1 MNKGHILSILNKVLL
16 EEAQAIE
23 HAASKLKFLDEKKI
37 KEFFVGLSERDG
49 ILFFTGVGKS
59 GMIAR
64 KMASTFASLGLKS
77 FFLNPVEALH
87 GDLGPVSK
95 KDNIILISK
104 SGSTEEIRKLVPFL
118 PMGKDNR
125 LGLLGN
131 IESTLARECS
141 IVLDCSVE
149 KEACINN
156 LAPTTSTTLTLALAD
171 ALAVVYEEIVA
182 LTKEKFATN
191 HPAGLL
197 GKSLTLKVKSIML
210 PLDQVACVSEEES
223 LKNVLL
229 KMTEK
234 PTGVCLVKD
243 SSDYLKGII
252 VEGDIRRALNSNEN
266 ALSEKISMFMNTSPI
281 TCDLECLVSEAK
293 EKMESPKSLISIL
306 PVLNE
311 QNLIQGVLRLQEL
324 LRAGFSIRSRK

>member
-1 MNKGHILSILNKVLL
+1 MNKGHILTILNNVLI

-23 HAASKLKFLDEKKI
+23 KAALKLKLLDEDKI
-37 KEFFVGLSERDG
+37 RDFFLHLVEREG

-87 GDLGPVSK
+87 GDLGPVSS

-104 SGSTEEIRKLVPFL
+104 SGSTEEIRRLVPFL
-118 PMGKDNR
+118 PMPKENR

-131 IESTLARECS
+131 TDSVLAQQCS
-141 IVLDCSVE
+141 IVMDCSVD

-171 ALAVVYEEIVA
+171 ALAVVYEEIVS

-197 GKSLTLKVKSIML
+197 GKSLTLKVNSIML
-210 PLDQVACVSEEES
+210 ALEQVASVNEDDS
-223 LKNVLL
+223 LKSVLL
-229 KMTEK
+229 KMTER
-234 PTGVCLVKD
+234 PTGICLVKD
-243 SSDYLKGII
+243 IGNSLKGII
-252 VEGDIRRALNSNEN
+252 VEGDIRRALNSNDQ
-266 ALSEKISMFMNTSPI
+266 ALSEKIKGLMNTSPI
-281 TCDLECLVSEAK
+281 TCQENELVSSALETMETQ
-293 EKMESPKSLISIL
+293 EKLISIL
-306 PVLNE
+306 PVLDENKKVKG
-311 QNLIQGVLRLQEL
+311 ILRIQEL
-324 LRAGFSIRSRK
+324 LSAGFSIRSRK

>member
-1 MNKGHILSILNKVLL
+1 MNKGHILSILQKVLN
-16 EEAQAIE
+16 EEAQAIQK
-23 HAASKLKFLDEKKI
+23 AALKLELLDESKI
-37 KEFFVGLSERDG
+37 KDFFLGLSQRDG

-87 GDLGPVSK
+87 GDLGPVNS

-104 SGSTEEIRKLVPFL
+104 SGSTEEIRRLVPFL
-118 PMGKDNR
+118 PMGPENR

-131 IESTLARECS
+131 IDSALAKQCS
-141 IVLDCSVE
+141 IVLDCSVD

-171 ALAVVYEEIVA
+171 ALAVVYEDIVA

-197 GKSLTLKVKSIML
+197 GKSLTLKVASIML
-210 PLDQVACVSEEES
+210 PLDEVACVKEEET

-234 PTGVCLVKD
+234 PTGICIIKD
-243 SSDYLKGII
+243 EQDLLKGII

-266 ALSEKISMFMNTSPI
+266 ALSEKIEVFMNKEPI
-281 TCDLECLVSEAK
+281 TCESDDLVSDVLITI
-293 EKMESPKSLISIL
+293 ESNKSLISIL
-306 PVLNE
+306 PVLTKDKK
-311 QNLIQGVLRLQEL
+311 ISGILRLQEL
-324 LRAGFSIRSRK
+324 LSAGFNIRSRK